1 MHYRNTLSMSVIV
14 AALAVCLGV
23 GFPAT
28 AQVQVTAYP
37 GMTIRTADRIC
48 SVGATGHMGSAQ
60 YAVTAAHC
68 FQQGARVYDANGG
81 LVGWF
86 EQSYGDDS
94 TVANLGFALIRL
106 ANNVGIS
113 ASLGTFGIQSTY
125 TEPFV
130 GEGVC
135 HVGWATTWTCG
146 TITSI
151 GDHYFITDFNA
162 DRGDS
167 GGIVY
172 NQTPEGRA
180 AFLGI
185 LIGGRESG
193 GVVVETANY
202 LRDTIDA
209 HAVGYDSFRWYI
221 E

>member
-1 MHYRNTLSMSVIV
+1 MHYRNRLSMLVTV
-14 AALAVCLGV
+14 AALAVYLGV

-28 AQVQVTAYP
+28 AQAQVTAYP

-68 FQQGARVYDANGG
+68 FQQRARVYNANGG
-81 LVGWF
+81 VIGWF

-135 HVGWATTWTCG
+135 HVGSATSWTCG
-146 TITSI
+146 TITSVA
-151 GDHYFITDFNA
+151 DNHFITDFYA

-185 LIGGRESG
+185 LIGGMESG
-193 GVVVETANY
+193 GVVVETAGY

-209 HAVGYDSFRWYI
+209 RAVGNDSFRWYV